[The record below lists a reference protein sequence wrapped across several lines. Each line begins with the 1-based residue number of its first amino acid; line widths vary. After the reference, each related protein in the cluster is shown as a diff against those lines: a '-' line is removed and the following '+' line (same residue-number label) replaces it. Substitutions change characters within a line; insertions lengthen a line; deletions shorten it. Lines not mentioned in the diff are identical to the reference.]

1 MERTAFVLSGG
12 GNLGALQVG
21 MLRALTEHDI
31 VADVVLG
38 CSVGALNGA
47 TYARAPTIAGMDR
60 MTENW
65 LSIDGLTLM
74 PSGRLP
80 PAVQLLRKGESLHD
94 NAGLHSS
101 IEVML
106 GPQRTFE
113 DLTLP
118 FQCVA
123 TNVETAMGHWFA
135 EGDLVMPIL
144 ASAALP
150 AAYPLVTIDG
160 TRYVDGGVVD
170 NVPIARAVELGCTRI
185 FVIQV
190 GPHGRPDAE
199 IRRPLDGAM
208 LAYWLARNNR
218 FARDLASLP
227 DGIEAIV
234 LPPGERPD
242 LRYHDFSESEALI
255 EQGYTNTA
263 AFLEA
268 RAEEVASRVEA
279 SGWRR
284 RLRRLRL
291 PVGGARTTAAEAAAS
306 DPRGAIV
313 LGDDSESDV
322 GRLPGDLPAE

>member
-1 MERTAFVLSGG
+1 
-12 GNLGALQVG
+12 
-21 MLRALTEHDI
+21 MLP
-31 VADVVLG
+31 
-38 CSVGALNGA
+38 
-47 TYARAPTIAGMDR
+47 ARY
-60 MTENW
+60 
-65 LSIDGLTLM
+65 
-74 PSGRLP
+74 GRLVSATVP
-80 PAVQLLRKGESLHD
+80 PELPDHVAENRRHWDEMADQWVAAGERQW
-94 NAGLHSS
+94 AQ
-101 IEVML
+101 IEPTWGMW
-106 GPQRTFE
+106 GIADSE
-113 DLTLP
+113 
-118 FQCVA
+118 
-123 TNVETAMGHWFA
+123 
-135 EGDLVMPIL
+135 L
-144 ASAALP
+144 ALLP
-150 AAYPLVTIDG
+150 ADMSG
-160 TRYVDGGVVD
+160 M
-170 NVPIARAVELGCTRI
+170 RAVELGCTRI